1 MTHKREEK
9 QSIFKDKKN
18 KEDIFQMESS
28 VALLTVLGLTP
39 SIPLTASFATRR
51 LLLFY
56 GFVKLIYIYLLGIK
70 SFKL

>member
-1 MTHKREEK
+1 
-9 QSIFKDKKN
+9 
-18 KEDIFQMESS
+18 MECS
-28 VALLTVLGLTP
+28 VALLTVLGLMPTA
-39 SIPLTASFATRR
+39 SLTASFATRR

>member
-39 SIPLTASFATRR
+39 SIPLTV
-51 LLLFY
+51 L
-56 GFVKLIYIYLLGIK
+56 
-70 SFKL
+70 